1 MTMLRTG
8 AQYLQAL
15 NDGRDV
21 WVGDEKIDNIATHP
35 KTRDYARRIA
45 DFYDLHH
52 RPDLQDVVTFVDRDG
67 VRRSMQWFGHHNKEE
82 VRRKRKYHETIMR
95 ELGGTSFP
103 RMPDT
108 NNYTLLTYV
117 DDPQPWEKSAI
128 GAEGRGLARNIV
140 EFFEFAKNKDLNC
153 TPQFV
158 DPQADRSSA
167 DAQAKSP
174 ALRIVETNDKGIIV
188 DGVKAIGTGTA
199 FGDWI
204 HIGVFFRP
212 GIPAE
217 QIIFAMT
224 PVNAKGITVVC
235 RESTVKDDAVEHPLA
250 SSGDELDNLTVFD
263 HVLIPWKYVFHIGN
277 PEHAK
282 LYPQRVFDWLHY
294 HAIIRQMVRAELMA
308 GLAILMTEHIG
319 TSKIPAVQTRV
330 AKFVGFHQAMIAHV
344 VASEEMGFLTPGGH
358 YKPNILIYDFGRAYY
373 LEHFSS
379 MVYEL
384 LDLCGRSALL
394 FPTEGQWQDSKI
406 GPWLQRLNTGPSGQP
421 HDRLKIG
428 RVIRDLYL
436 SDWGGRLFMFENF
449 NGTPLMAIRSLTMA
463 RAEFSGAGEYAK
475 FARDVCGIELKQETA
490 TEYSASAA
498 YARAQDAG
506 TPVEFAANVVPRIA
520 QTSREALFDPR
531 I

>member
-1 MTMLRTG
+1 MLRTG
-8 AQYLQAL
+8 AQYLEAL

-21 WVGDEKIDNIATHP
+21 WVGDEKIDNVATHP
-35 KTRDYARRIA
+35 KTRDYAHRIA

-52 RPDLQDVVTFVDRDG
+52 REDLQDIMTFVDEDG
-67 VRRSMQWFGHHNKEE
+67 VRRSMQWFGHRNKEE

-95 ELGGTSFP
+95 EIGGTSFP

-128 GAEGRGLARNIV
+128 GAEGRGLANNIV
-140 EFFEFAKNKDLNC
+140 EFFEFARNNDLNC

-158 DPQADRSSA
+158 DPQADRSTTE
-167 DAQAKSP
+167 AQARSP
-174 ALRIVETNDKGIIV
+174 ALRVVETNDKGIVV
-188 DGVKAIGTGTA
+188 DGVKAIGTGVA

-217 QIIFAMT
+217 QVIFAMT
-224 PVNAKGITVVC
+224 PVNTKGVTVVC
-235 RESTVKDDAVEHPLA
+235 RESTVKDDPVEHPMA
-250 SSGDELDNLTVFD
+250 SAGDELDNLTVFD
-263 HVLIPWKYVFHIGN
+263 NVFIP
-277 PEHAK
+277 
-282 LYPQRVFDWLHY
+282 
-294 HAIIRQMVRAELMA
+294 
-308 GLAILMTEHIG
+308 
-319 TSKIPAVQTRV
+319 

-379 MVYEL
+379 MMYEL

-394 FPTEGQWQDSKI
+394 FPTEGQWQDGKL
-406 GPWLQRLNTGPSGQP
+406 GPWLKKLNTGPNGQP

-449 NGTPLMAIRSLTMA
+449 NGTPLMAIRSLTMQ
-463 RAEFSGAGEYAK
+463 RAEFSGAGHYAK
-475 FARDVCGIELKQETA
+475 LAREVCGIELKQDTA
-490 TEYSASAA
+490 TEYSTSAG
-498 YARAQDAG
+498 YTRAQDAAG
-506 TPVEFAANVVPRIA
+506 PGEFKPAAFVPSRKLNVGELV
-520 QTSREALFDPR
+520 DP
-531 I
+531 